1 MQVAKTDATILMRMD
16 SQMEDSLSTD
26 PFCFFQRSDLIF
38 FEELPPE
45 SPPANFQSPP
55 RPHEDRPLDSI
66 LLCHLRAPHS
76 LVFVC
81 RQTFFCSH
89 TWFITVPN
97 RRSKEQVLTSRWRVT
112 RSEMRFWNCP
122 QARNHPTCKATRVLV
137 SHHRAHTWFLKNKSQ
152 LMCVYR
158 FTD

>member
-26 PFCFFQRSDLIF
+26 PFYFFQGSDLIF

-66 LLCHLRAPHS
+66 LLCHLRTPHS

-89 TWFITVPN
+89 TWLYPSPEPKVKGASVDQPLEGD
-97 RRSKEQVLTSRWRVT
+97 KERNDIQELPTSPKP
-112 RSEMRFWNCP
+112 SNL
-122 QARNHPTCKATRVLV
+122 QD
-137 SHHRAHTWFLKNKSQ
+137 
-152 LMCVYR
+152 Y
-158 FTD
+158 